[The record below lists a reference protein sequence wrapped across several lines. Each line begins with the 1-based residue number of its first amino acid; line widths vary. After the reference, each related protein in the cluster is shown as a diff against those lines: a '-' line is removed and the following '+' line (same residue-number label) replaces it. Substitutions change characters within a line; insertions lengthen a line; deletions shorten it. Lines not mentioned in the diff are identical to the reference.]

1 VFFGLYSVVCVFWSL
16 SEYELFCVS
25 DVHECALAPCL
36 NGAVCRELLGDYE
49 IIDMLSDRQRA
60 IVHMLSDRQGARAHS
75 CTSET
80 QIETIYIH
88 FLQISN
94 LFVEALETGKK

>member
-1 VFFGLYSVVCVFWSL
+1 MFAENVCILSLFVFQMYMNVLLLPVCLIAYVLLLSVSLITYLLLPL

-49 IIDMLSDRQRA
+49 CTCPPGYSGKNCGIGELMLP
-60 IVHMLSDRQGARAHS
+60 
-75 CTSET
+75 
-80 QIETIYIH
+80 
-88 FLQISN
+88 
-94 LFVEALETGKK
+94 

>member
-1 VFFGLYSVVCVFWSL
+1 
-16 SEYELFCVS
+16 
-25 DVHECALAPCL
+25 
-36 NGAVCRELLGDYE
+36 
-49 IIDMLSDRQRA
+49 MLSDRQRA

-80 QIETIYIH
+80 QNNSYADRGNNRYVVRQRAIVHMLSDRQEARAHSCTSETQIETIYIH

-94 LFVEALETGKK
+94 LFVEA

>member
-1 VFFGLYSVVCVFWSL
+1 LPL

-49 IIDMLSDRQRA
+49 CTCPPGYSGKNCGIGELML
-60 IVHMLSDRQGARAHS
+60 H
-75 CTSET
+75 
-80 QIETIYIH
+80 
-88 FLQISN
+88 
-94 LFVEALETGKK
+94 